1 MEPVTLIVTAL
12 VAGASAAANT
22 TVQAVTADAYK
33 HLKELIRKRFGSD
46 HDKQAAL
53 ERVEGDPTTSVK
65 PLAEALT
72 ISGIDEDAAE
82 VGAARTVLESL
93 DPVAVKK
100 YSLKVEGDV
109 RGLVQGDHNTV
120 TMNF

>member
-22 TVQAVTADAYK
+22 TVQAVTSDAYK

-46 HDKQAAL
+46 DDKQAAL
-53 ERVEGDPTTSVK
+53 ERVEDDPTTSVK

-72 ISGIDEDAAE
+72 ISGVDQDAAE

-109 RGLVQGDHNTV
+109 R
-120 TMNF
+120 